1 MAEIK
6 DLTKEQ
12 LWVLRQQIVLNSL
25 FTNDYNN
32 NMDIDPKECAT
43 FFDGYVEYLGELA
56 EGDGG
61 ITDSDTYLK
70 YDNADNLYNWALMLS
85 A

>member
-1 MAEIK
+1 MKITEMTQ
-6 DLTKEQ
+6 DQ
-12 LWVLRQQIVLNSL
+12 LWALRQQIVLNSL
-25 FTNDYNN
+25 FINDYNN
-32 NMDIDPKECAT
+32 DMGIDPKECAT

-61 ITDSDTYLK
+61 VTSDDTYLK
-70 YDNADNLYNWALMLS
+70 YDNADNLYSWALMLC